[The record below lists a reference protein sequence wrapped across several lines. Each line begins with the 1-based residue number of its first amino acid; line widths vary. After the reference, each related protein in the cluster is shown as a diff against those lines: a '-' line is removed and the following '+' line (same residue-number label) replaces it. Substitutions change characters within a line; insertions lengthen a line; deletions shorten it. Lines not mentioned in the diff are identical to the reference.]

1 MGICYSIEV
10 DSISEPSPVI
20 VYELEVH
27 QVYNYNMEDPEEPT
41 YISNTINYI
50 KNCSEPTKNI
60 YEDNF

>member
-10 DSISEPSPVI
+10 DSIPEPSPVI

-41 YISNTINYI
+41 CILNTIKYI
-50 KNCSEPTKNI
+50 KNCPEPTENI

>member
-20 VYELEVH
+20 VYELEVY
-27 QVYNYNMEDPEEPT
+27 QVYNYNMEDPGEPT
-41 YISNTINYI
+41 CISNTINYI
-50 KNCSEPTKNI
+50 KNCPEPTENI